1 MMECNK
7 EEAIRAKDIAEKRMQ
22 NKDFI
27 GARKIALRAQQL
39 FPDLDNISQ
48 ILTVCDVHCSAAVK
62 VNGEIDWY
70 GILQVEPSADDSS
83 IKKQYRKLALLLH
96 PDKNKFAGAEA
107 AFKLIGE
114 AHMTLSDRAKRSLH
128 DIKSNANTKIAPSRQ
143 PSQQAKKTPYAR
155 SNVHTMN
162 FNGLNQQQQQP
173 SAFTGSQTFWTIC
186 PFCCMRYQ
194 YYKTIL
200 NRALRCQNCSK
211 PFIAYDLNAQ
221 AVPPGTNSGYSYNSS
236 GIPPQQFPSQ
246 QAHNTSQ
253 QTQFGNAS
261 SSTAFQGSVGGT
273 PAVNSEHGCGPVN
286 KAKEDGKVD
295 VEGGAGN
302 EVKFE
307 KVKLKEVNKKEQ
319 VAKPSVKTSQKRGR
333 KAVVES
339 SDSDATDI
347 EDVVIDDGPPA
358 EQGAGADA
366 SHYLRRSTRQK
377 QNVTYNEDG
386 SDADDDD
393 DFMNPSSCKR
403 LRKGG
408 SSSNVDRREKDL
420 SDGDAYGVD
429 VGTSENNIFDEQMDS
444 KQNEGTAH
452 AEKLPN
458 ENEVTMDKLRE
469 SKQGTIEKDETSRA
483 GTDSSV
489 DSSSKASPNHGSF
502 SYPDPEFCDF
512 EKFRNPDQFAVDQI
526 WAVYDNLDGMPRFYA
541 RIRHVDEPDFKLR
554 FTWLEH
560 DPRNE
565 DEMAWSD
572 EELPVAC
579 GNFRLGKSEVTEDRL
594 MFSHVISW
602 KKGRKRNSYDICPR
616 KGEVWALF
624 KDWDVGWSSDPDS
637 HRLYEYEIVEVVSDF
652 AAGTGIR
659 VIPLVK
665 LRDFVSLFIRA
676 EGEITA
682 PYVIPPSEILR
693 FSHNIPSYR
702 MTGAE
707 REGIPKGC
715 FELDSASLPDNFQE
729 VFHSISLD
737 SITDR
742 VKKLDD
748 QCSVLHSKTA
758 VDEEKLGTI
767 TIEEIENMK
776 FQDFSPHGAN
786 GVYEEKHQ
794 ASTSQHMTT
803 TASKLVNEMKA
814 SRVEIDKNSVDS
826 RNADANSDAEC
837 HDPSTSSS
845 QIPITYEYPES
856 EFHNFEE
863 GKSIEKFQQGQIWA
877 LYSDIDKYPKYY
889 GWIRKVELGDFRVHV
904 IWLEACPSREEEK
917 QWLGKELP
925 IGCGTFKVATG
936 SIAFDT
942 TDTFSHLVQARPA
955 GRKNQY
961 VILPSIGEIWA
972 VYKNWH
978 AGWTL
983 SDFENCEYDVV
994 EICER
999 TGSGMKVLL
1008 LTKLTGYRAVFR
1020 PERKGNSITMMEI
1033 PEDEFLRFSHQIP
1046 VFRLTDERGGKLRGY
1061 YELDPA
1067 SVPEIFLFPSVD

>member
-7 EEAIRAKDIAEKRMQ
+7 EEAIRARDIAEKRMQ
-22 NKDFI
+22 SKDFT

-48 ILTVCDVHCSAAVK
+48 ILTVCEVHCSAAVK
-62 VNGEIDWY
+62 VNGEMDWY

-128 DIKSNANTKIAPSRQ
+128 DIKRNANTKIAPSRQ

-155 SNVHTMN
+155 SNVHN

-173 SAFTGSQTFWTIC
+173 SSFSGSQTFWTIC

-236 GIPPQQFPSQ
+236 GIPPQQFPGQ

-261 SSTAFQGSVGGT
+261 SSTAFQGNVGG
-273 PAVNSEHGCGPVN
+273 NSEHGCGPVN
-286 KAKEDGKVD
+286 KAKEDGKLD

-333 KAVVES
+333 KAVIES
-339 SDSDATDI
+339 SDSDSIDV
-347 EDVVIDDGPPA
+347 EDVVIEDGLA
-358 EQGAGADA
+358 EQGTGTDA
-366 SHYLRRSTRQK
+366 SHHLRRSTRLK
-377 QNVTYNEDG
+377 QNITYNEDE
-386 SDADDDD
+386 SDDD
-393 DFMNPSSCKR
+393 DFMNPSSRKR

-408 SSSNVDRREKDL
+408 SSCNADRREKDL
-420 SDGDAYGVD
+420 SDCDANGVD
-429 VGTSENNIFDEQMDS
+429 VETSEINIFDEKMER
-444 KQNEGTAH
+444 KQTGGTAH
-452 AEKLPN
+452 DEKLPN
-458 ENEVTMDKLRE
+458 ENEVTKDKLQE
-469 SKQGTIEKDETSRA
+469 SKQGTIEKAETSRA

-489 DSSSKASPNHGSF
+489 DSSSKASPNLGSL

-512 EKFRNPDQFAVDQI
+512 EKFRNPEQFSVDQI
-526 WAVYDNLDGMPRFYA
+526 WAVYDNMDGMPRFYA
-541 RIRHVDEPDFKLR
+541 RIRHVHATDFKLR

-560 DPRNE
+560 DPTNE
-565 DEMAWSD
+565 DEIAWSD

-579 GNFRLGKSEVTEDRL
+579 GNFRLGKSEVTQDRL

-602 KKGRKRNSYDICPR
+602 KKGRKRNSYDIYPR
-616 KGEVWALF
+616 EGEVWALF
-624 KDWDVGWSSDPDS
+624 KDWDIGWSSDPDN

-652 AAGTGIR
+652 ALGTGIS

-676 EGEITA
+676 KGEITA

-715 FELDSASLPDNFQE
+715 FELDSASLPNNFQE

-737 SITDR
+737 SIMDR
-742 VKKLDD
+742 GGKLDNE
-748 QCSVLHSKTA
+748 CGVLHSKTA
-758 VDEEKLGTI
+758 VAEEKPGTI
-767 TIEEIENMK
+767 TVEEIENMK
-776 FQDFSPHGAN
+776 CQDVSPHGAN
-786 GVYEEKHQ
+786 EVYAEKHD
-794 ASTSQHMTT
+794 ASTSQHMAA
-803 TASKLVNEMKA
+803 TASKHVNEMKA
-814 SRVEIDKNSVDS
+814 SRVEIDKDNVDS
-826 RNADANSDAEC
+826 QDADADSDAEC

-863 GKSIEKFQQGQIWA
+863 GKSIEKFGQGQIWA

-917 QWLGKELP
+917 QWLGEELP
-925 IGCGTFKVATG
+925 IGCGTFKIASG
-936 SIAFDT
+936 SITFDT
-942 TDTFSHLVQARPA
+942 TDTFSHLVKARPA

-961 VILPSIGEIWA
+961 VILPSVGEIWA
-972 VYKNWH
+972 VYKNWR

-994 EICER
+994 EICEH
-999 TGSGMKVLL
+999 TGSSMRVSL
-1008 LTKLTGYRAVFR
+1008 LTKVTGYRAVFR
-1020 PERKGNSITMMEI
+1020 PERKGNTSTMMEI

-1046 VFRLTDERGGKLRGY
+1046 AFQLTGERGGKLRGY
-1061 YELDPA
+1061 WELDPA
-1067 SVPEIFLFPSVD
+1067 SVPEIFLFPNVD